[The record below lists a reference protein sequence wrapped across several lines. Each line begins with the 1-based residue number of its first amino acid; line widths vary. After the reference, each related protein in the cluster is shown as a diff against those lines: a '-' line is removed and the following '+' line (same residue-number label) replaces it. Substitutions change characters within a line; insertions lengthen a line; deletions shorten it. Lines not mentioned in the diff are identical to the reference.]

1 MNRDFLNKLLAWK
14 GDPDRKPLVI
24 RGVRQA
30 GKTYLLK
37 KFGEE
42 YKTCHY
48 LNFEEEGKL
57 LSLFEEDLNPK
68 RIITDLSFHL
78 GQPINLKTDLL
89 IFDEVQ
95 ACPKALTSL
104 KYFYEKLPELHLC
117 AAGSLLGIHLAPFS
131 FPVGKVTFLTMR
143 PMSFEEFLE
152 AADDQKSVEILR
164 NLNEESQISEIVHH
178 HLWERL
184 KHYLIVGGMP
194 EAVATYC
201 KYQDDLFTAFEKVR
215 AKQKELVIAYYADM
229 AKHSGKVNALHINR
243 IFRSAP
249 TQIHQVQDGSIS
261 KFKFRG
267 VIPGVSHYHRLATA
281 IDWLEA
287 AGLVLK
293 VHIVNSANLPLKGFT
308 KENQF
313 KLLLFDVGILGSM
326 CDLSPELILGYDYG
340 TYKGYFA
347 ENFVAQE
354 LMLSQN
360 RELFCWSEKNSELE
374 FLLESRGKVIPI
386 EVKSGSTTRS
396 KSLKVFSEK
405 YHPETR
411 VVLSGKPFSI
421 DPQKG
426 THHYP
431 LYSVSSLQSSLLN

>member
-14 GDPDRKPLVI
+14 NDPDRKPLVI

-30 GKTYLLK
+30 GKTYLIK

-42 YKTCHY
+42 YEACHY
-48 LNFEEEGKL
+48 INFEEDGKL

-68 RIITDLSFHL
+68 RIIRDLSFHL
-78 GQPINLKTDLL
+78 GRSINLETDLL
-89 IFDEVQ
+89 VFDEIQ

-104 KYFYEKLPELHLC
+104 KYFYENLPELHLC
-117 AAGSLLGIHLAPFS
+117 AAGSLLGIHLAPLS
-131 FPVGKVTFLTMR
+131 FPVGKVNFLTMR
-143 PMSFEEFLE
+143 PMSFREFLG
-152 AADDQKSVEILR
+152 ALDDQKSIEAL
-164 NLNEESQISEIVHH
+164 NDLNEKSQISKLVHH

-184 KHYLIVGGMP
+184 KHYFIVGGMP

-201 KYQDDLFTAFEKVR
+201 KYQGDLFTAFEKVR
-215 AKQKELVIAYYADM
+215 IKQKELVIAYYADM
-229 AKHSGKVNALHINR
+229 AKYSGKVNALHIDR
-243 IFRSAP
+243 IFRSVP
-249 TQIHQVQDGSIS
+249 TQIHQVQESSIS

-281 IDWLEA
+281 IDWLKA

-293 VHIVNSANLPLKGFT
+293 VHIVNSANLPLKGFA

-326 CDLSPELILGYDYG
+326 CGLSPELILGYDYG

-354 LMLSQN
+354 LMLKQN
-360 RELFCWSEKNSELE
+360 RELFCWSEKNSEVE
-374 FLLESRGKVIPI
+374 FLLESRGKVIPV
-386 EVKSGSTTRS
+386 EVKSGSATRS

-405 YHPETR
+405 YHPEKR
-411 VVLSGKPFSI
+411 VILSGKPFSI

-426 THHYP
+426 VHHCP
-431 LYSVSSLQSSLLN
+431 LYLASSV